1 MRLEFEPTNSF
12 CYNFARYTALPEVLQ
27 RPEVASGDDFRLIDV
42 ARSVIDAHLTPEQQ
56 AQTFERPRAGGRVT
70 IGKTIR
76 FYIPFIA
83 KNTGMLT
90 NLGAGIFRLPSVED
104 VSDEELEQA
113 ALESEE
119 QDIDASDDIDTSGTI
134 YAYTFP
140 LLIKDSGPYPIK
152 IGLAS
157 GDVEKRVFTQCRQ
170 AASFEPPRILKTW
183 PTPRVRALEL
193 AVHYVLRVRGRWRE
207 NAPGKEWFDTT
218 IEEIDGIVEFIDQS

>member
-1 MRLEFEPTNSF
+1 MNLEFEPTNSF
-12 CYNFARYTALPEVLQ
+12 CYNFARYTALPEILQ

-42 ARSVIDAHLTPEQQ
+42 ARAVIDRHLTKEQQ
-56 AQTFERPRAGGRVT
+56 AQKFVRPVAGGSVS

-90 NLGAGIFRLPSVED
+90 NLGGGIFRLPTVED
-104 VSDEELEQA
+104 VSDEDLEQA

-119 QDIDASDDIDTSGTI
+119 QEIDGVGDIDSSGSI

-140 LLIKDSGPYPIK
+140 LLIKESGRYPIK

-157 GDVEKRVFTQCRQ
+157 SDVEKRVHTQCRQ
-170 AASFEPPRILKTW
+170 AASFEQPRILKTW
-183 PTPRVRALEL
+183 PTQRVRALEL

-218 IEEIDGIVEFIDQS
+218 IGEINEIVAFIERG